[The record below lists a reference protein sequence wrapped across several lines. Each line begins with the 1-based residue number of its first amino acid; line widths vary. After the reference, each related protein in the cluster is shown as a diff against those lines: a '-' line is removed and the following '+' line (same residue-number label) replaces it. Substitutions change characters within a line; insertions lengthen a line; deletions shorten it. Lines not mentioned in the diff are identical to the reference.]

1 MHEAKHSFP
10 HVSKL
15 SDLYE
20 FHMLRLNGEGGT
32 SHHHSMARS
41 KHASASLMLAQRKPG

>member
-20 FHMLRLNGEGGT
+20 FHMLLLNGEGGT
-32 SHHHSMARS
+32 SRHHFTARP
-41 KHASASLMLAQRKPG
+41 KHASAPLMLGQRKPG